1 MSEPRV
7 RDGAFVQSLERGL
20 LVIRALDS
28 PEPQAL
34 SDVARATG
42 LSRAAARRF
51 LLTLEQLGLRPQGA
65 AVASR

>member
-1 MSEPRV
+1 VSGPIA

-20 LVIRALDS
+20 LVIRALDA

-34 SDVARATG
+34 SEVARATG

-51 LLTLEQLGLRPQGA
+51 LLTLEQLGYVRQA
-65 AVASR
+65 AAGSP